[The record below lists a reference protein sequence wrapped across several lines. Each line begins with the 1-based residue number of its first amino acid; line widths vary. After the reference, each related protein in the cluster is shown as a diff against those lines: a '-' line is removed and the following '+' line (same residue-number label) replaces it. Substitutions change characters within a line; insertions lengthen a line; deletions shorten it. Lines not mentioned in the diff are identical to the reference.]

1 MGRLMVQ
8 ALFLFADNS
17 QNIYNYRR
25 RQRGVAQLVAYVLW
39 EHGVASSSLVT
50 STTDYYFKA
59 AGIIT
64 GRLLYINATFIPR
77 YLY

>member
-50 STTDYYFKA
+50 STR
-59 AGIIT
+59 IIND
-64 GRLLYINATFIPR
+64 RH
-77 YLY
+77 